1 VLQSLESGLNA
12 CCHCFNSKRLGQPG
26 DAFEQEMTVGEQSQ
40 QKTIHQILLPDDNM
54 TNLLPER
61 WHPLT
66 QLSYFLRN
74 FLSRFHTVCSD
85 TLGSENVRS
94 NRLHGAEDPLSIP
107 CAKRAKGESRMSAL
121 KSS

>member
-1 VLQSLESGLNA
+1 V
-12 CCHCFNSKRLGQPG
+12 
-26 DAFEQEMTVGEQSQ
+26 
-40 QKTIHQILLPDDNM
+40 

-85 TLGSENVRS
+85 KFGSENVRS
-94 NRLHGAEDPLSIP
+94 KTRVHRWRSAFGAVSKT
-107 CAKRAKGESRMSAL
+107 C
-121 KSS
+121 